1 MQYGLEDTFLEL
13 SLVDGRK
20 LELEQERP
28 EALEA
33 CQLLTNKSGQAFLI
47 HGRSGAYTDDM
58 RILVPM
64 ISGQAMLPDLKVTES
79 SEALLTGRAP
89 PFR

>member
-28 EALEA
+28 EALDGGGVLA
-33 CQLLTNKSGQAFLI
+33 VVCKDL
-47 HGRSGAYTDDM
+47 RSMDG
-58 RILVPM
+58 V
-64 ISGQAMLPDLKVTES
+64 AM
-79 SEALLTGRAP
+79 AP
-89 PFR
+89 PTALGPVKK